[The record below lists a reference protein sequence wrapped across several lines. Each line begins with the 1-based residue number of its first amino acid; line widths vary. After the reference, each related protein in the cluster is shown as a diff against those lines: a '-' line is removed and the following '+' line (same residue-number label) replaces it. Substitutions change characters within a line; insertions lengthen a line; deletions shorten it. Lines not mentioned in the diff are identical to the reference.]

1 MTKKEI
7 LASVGLTDSANDIQ
21 KFYEMFPNEAD
32 YHNYKNGGLVKKQEG
47 GDVIRSTTD
56 VAKRN
61 DVLFRFLQMNQL
73 DRDKLAK
80 RSDVEIDNMEKYEQS
95 VEGWMKYQDDVAEAK
110 RRQYYEPIDRIKRT
124 WFDEKQYQDGG
135 STQEQEI
142 QQLLQQIAEQIGQ
155 GVEPEAI
162 VQQLVENGVSQE
174 QATMIVQKA
183 IETSQQEQL
192 PIAQNG
198 MEYATQHNYLSNL
211 DYGDFKQ
218 AGKDWSTMWKNADW
232 NNPLAPFSGK
242 DFGQAMKS
250 TFTAENLNSVAL
262 GANSLTGYYS
272 PIHALPNTGFLGK
285 IKAAAGLASGLAGS
299 YLGYAKLFA
308 KDKSYLTDES
318 KQMVGDKLQAALKTN
333 STITSPLQTN
343 ENKTAAEN
351 INSITNPYQNWVDKN
366 RPDRPAYNG
375 PLEAYIDDFTKAPLH
390 KINPLPV
397 TTNEKINN
405 MTPPYMNEAPI
416 ESYWQTGGELPIVQM
431 GKNYYGNKTAYMN
444 TFGQD
449 NSIMFDPMAEENNT
463 QQVISRGD
471 PLGFVT
477 AMNAVAGLGI
487 FNDVMSQ
494 TDIQKQYEE
503 MLRRTGNTD
512 NRFVAQN
519 PNNPFGTYTPN
530 APMASNFMNVRNGYT
545 QNIGTGT
552 MSAKCGGT
560 KKFKDGGVYTIT
572 EEEMKDLLAQ
582 GYDIEFL
589 D

>member
-95 VEGWMKYQDDVAEAK
+95 VEGWMKYQDDVAEEK

-162 VQQLVENGVSQE
+162 IQQLVESGVSQE

-211 DYGDFKQ
+211 DYGDFKE
-218 AGKDWSTMWKNADW
+218 AGQDWEKFFDFKNTDNFKQGV
-232 NNPLAPFSGK
+232 NN
-242 DFGQAMKS
+242 FGQAMKS
-250 TFTAENLNSVAL
+250 TFTPENINTAAL
-262 GANSLTGYYS
+262 ATNSLTGYYS
-272 PIHALPNTGFLGK
+272 PVHALPNTGLLGK
-285 IKAAAGLASGLAGS
+285 IKAGIGLASGLSGAL
-299 YLGYAKLFA
+299 LGWEKVFA

-333 STITSPLQTN
+333 STITSLLQTN

-351 INSITNPYQNWVDKN
+351 INSITNPYQNWVNKN
-366 RPDRPAYNG
+366 RPAYNG
-375 PLEAYIDDFTKAPLH
+375 PLEAYIED
-390 KINPLPV
+390 
-397 TTNEKINN
+397 NEKINN
-405 MTPPYMNEAPI
+405 ITPPYMNEAPI
-416 ESYWQTGGELPIVQM
+416 ESYWQTGGELP
-431 GKNYYGNKTAYMN
+431 TAQLGIPSDFSDEIGTPYPSWYIDSYITPN
-444 TFGQD
+444 NNNISSRLIFNQ
-449 NSIMFDPMAEENNT
+449 NNT
-463 QQVISRGD
+463 ASKNNEQVISRGD

>member
-32 YHNYKNGGLVKKQEG
+32 YYNYKNGRLVKKQEG

-95 VEGWMKYQDDVAEAK
+95 VEGWMKYQDDVAEEK

-142 QQLLQQIAEQIGQ
+142 QQLLQQIAEQISQ

-183 IETSQQEQL
+183 MEVSQQEQL

-198 MEYATQHNYLSNL
+198 MEYTTQHNYLSNL

-218 AGKDWSTMWKNADW
+218 AGKDWEKFFDFKDTDNFKTGV
-232 NNPLAPFSGK
+232 NN
-242 DFGQAMKS
+242 FGQAMKS
-250 TFTAENLNSVAL
+250 TFTAENLNSAAL

-308 KDKSYLTDES
+308 KDKIHVQDPKE
-318 KQMVGDKLQAALKTN
+318 KPIV
-333 STITSPLQTN
+333 STPYIPEGKDVTKIVKPSSDIPTWDWQTQHPDL
-343 ENKTAAEN
+343 TAA
-351 INSITNPYQNWVDKN
+351 
-366 RPDRPAYNG
+366 
-375 PLEAYIDDFTKAPLH
+375 
-390 KINPLPV
+390 
-397 TTNEKINN
+397 N
-405 MTPPYMNEAPI
+405 MTGKAS
-416 ESYWQTGGELPIVQM
+416 ESYWQTGGELPKAQSGIPSDFSDEIGTPYPSWYIDSYITPNNNISSSSVTNQNNSVS
-431 GKNYYGNKTAYMN
+431 KNNK
-444 TFGQD
+444 
-449 NSIMFDPMAEENNT
+449 
-463 QQVISRGD
+463 QVISRGD

-560 KKFKDGGVYTIT
+560 KKFKDGGVYIIT
-572 EEEMKDLLAQ
+572 EQEMKDLLAQ
-582 GYDIEFL
+582 GYDIEFV